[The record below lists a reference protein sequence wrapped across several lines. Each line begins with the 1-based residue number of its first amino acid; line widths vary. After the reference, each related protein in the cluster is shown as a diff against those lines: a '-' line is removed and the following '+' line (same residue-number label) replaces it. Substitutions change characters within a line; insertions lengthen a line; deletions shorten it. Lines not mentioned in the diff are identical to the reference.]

1 MIVGTWNDKFCGT
14 KMCSICDMKAAPIFE
29 MRGLCYGTAFDKHFS
44 WTGLWDEETEHYY
57 FRGYSNSIIKWNDK
71 KKEWHLTLYEDKTIY
86 AICNDTNIS
95 KHGLYPF
102 GILDWYFFQDTCE
115 HEEPIQD
122 TKMFKFPISF
132 AGNDSNLFLLFQNQ
146 Q

>member
-1 MIVGTWNDKFCGT
+1 
-14 KMCSICDMKAAPIFE
+14 MKVAPIFE

-57 FRGYSNSIIKWNDK
+57 FRGYSNSIIKWNTK

-115 HEEPIQD
+115 GDEPIQG
-122 TKMFKFPISF
+122 TEVFKFPISLS
-132 AGNDSNLFLLFQNQ
+132 GEDSNSLPSN
-146 Q
+146 

>member
-1 MIVGTWNDKFCGT
+1 
-14 KMCSICDMKAAPIFE
+14 MCSICDMKVAPIFE

-57 FRGYSNSIIKWNDK
+57 FRGYSNSIIKWNEK

-115 HEEPIQD
+115 GDEPIQG
-122 TKMFKFPISF
+122 TEVFKFPISLS
-132 AGNDSNLFLLFQNQ
+132 GEDSNSLPSN
-146 Q
+146 

>member
-1 MIVGTWNDKFCGT
+1 
-14 KMCSICDMKAAPIFE
+14 MKVAPIFE

-57 FRGYSNSIIKWNDK
+57 FRGYSNSIIKWNEK

-115 HEEPIQD
+115 GDEPIQG
-122 TKMFKFPISF
+122 TEVFKFPISLS
-132 AGNDSNLFLLFQNQ
+132 GEDSNSLPSN
-146 Q
+146 

>member
-14 KMCSICDMKAAPIFE
+14 KMFSICDMKAPPIFE

-71 KKEWHLTLYEDKTIY
+71 KKEWHLTLYEDKSIY

-115 HEEPIQD
+115 GDEPIQG
-122 TKMFKFPISF
+122 TEVFKFPISLS
-132 AGNDSNLFLLFQNQ
+132 GEDSNSLPSN
-146 Q
+146 

>member
-1 MIVGTWNDKFCGT
+1 
-14 KMCSICDMKAAPIFE
+14 MKVAPIFE

-115 HEEPIQD
+115 GDEPIQG
-122 TKMFKFPISF
+122 TEVFKFPISLS
-132 AGNDSNLFLLFQNQ
+132 GEDSNSLPSN
-146 Q
+146 

>member
-1 MIVGTWNDKFCGT
+1 
-14 KMCSICDMKAAPIFE
+14 MKAAPIFE
-29 MRGLCYGTAFDKHFS
+29 MKGLCYGTAFDHHFS

-115 HEEPIQD
+115 GDEPIQG
-122 TKMFKFPISF
+122 TEVFKFPISLS
-132 AGNDSNLFLLFQNQ
+132 GEDSNSLPSN
-146 Q
+146 

>member
-1 MIVGTWNDKFCGT
+1 
-14 KMCSICDMKAAPIFE
+14 MCSICDMKAAPIFE

-57 FRGYSNSIIKWNDK
+57 FRGYSNSIIKWNEK

-86 AICNDTNIS
+86 AICNDTNVS
-95 KHGLYPF
+95 KNGLYPF

-115 HEEPIQD
+115 GDEPIQGIEV
-122 TKMFKFPISF
+122 FKFPISLS
-132 AGNDSNLFLLFQNQ
+132 GEDSNSLPSN
-146 Q
+146 

>member
-1 MIVGTWNDKFCGT
+1 
-14 KMCSICDMKAAPIFE
+14 MCSICDMKVAPIFE

-115 HEEPIQD
+115 GDEPIQG
-122 TKMFKFPISF
+122 TEVFKFPISLSSE
-132 AGNDSNLFLLFQNQ
+132 DSNSLPSN
-146 Q
+146 